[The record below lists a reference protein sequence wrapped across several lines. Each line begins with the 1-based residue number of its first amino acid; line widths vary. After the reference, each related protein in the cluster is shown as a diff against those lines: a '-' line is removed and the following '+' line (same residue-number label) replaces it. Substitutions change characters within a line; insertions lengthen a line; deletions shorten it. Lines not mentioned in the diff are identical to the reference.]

1 MWQIINRISKLVQ
14 SNSIKSNDAYKVL
27 NQEDEELKRII
38 DELNNKKESSDKKSE
53 NTQKNNNISDEIK
66 KAFAELE
73 VPPNADSA
81 TIKSAYRNK
90 MKEFHPDRFVKLD
103 KDLQEKSRRKSQE
116 LNSAYDI
123 LEKAGYVK

>member
-14 SNSIKSNDAYKVL
+14 SNSFKSNDSYKIL
-27 NQEDEELKRII
+27 NQDDEELKRII

-53 NTQKNNNISDEIK
+53 NTSKNSNNSDAVK
-66 KAFAELE
+66 NAFAELG
-73 VPPNADSA
+73 VSPNADSA
-81 TIKSAYRNK
+81 TIKSAYRSK

-103 KDLQEKSRRKSQE
+103 KELQEKSRRKSQE

-123 LEKAGYVK
+123 LEKAGFVK

>member
-14 SNSIKSNDAYKVL
+14 SNSFKSNDSYKIL
-27 NQEDEELKRII
+27 NQDDEELKRII

-53 NTQKNNNISDEIK
+53 NTPKSSNTGDDVKN
-66 KAFAELE
+66 AFAELG
-73 VPPNADSA
+73 VPHNADSA
-81 TIKSAYRNK
+81 TIKSAYRSK

-103 KDLQEKSRRKSQE
+103 KELQEKSRRKSQE

-123 LEKAGYVK
+123 LEKAGFVK

>member
-14 SNSIKSNDAYKVL
+14 SNSIKSSDSYKIL

-38 DELNNKKESSDKKSE
+38 DELNNKKESDKKSE
-53 NTQKNNNISDEIK
+53 NTSKSSNISDDVK
-66 KAFAELE
+66 NAFAELG

-81 TIKSAYRNK
+81 TIKSAYRSK
-90 MKEFHPDRFVKLD
+90 MKEFHPDRFVNLD

-123 LEKAGYVK
+123 LEKAGFVK